1 MPPLDPETT
10 RWFAAELQPHTPM
23 LRAWLR
29 SQFPEA
35 RDVDDVVQEALIRVL
50 DARATAPVHS
60 PKAYLFVVAR
70 NLALMRI
77 RHQHASGTGSLEEI
91 DVGSIL
97 DETADIPEAVARN
110 QELEMLTRAIQ
121 TLPTRCRQVLT
132 LRKIYGLSQQETA
145 AELGIAEHTVEIH
158 AAVGLKKIN
167 RYFRAHHDLS
177 RTA

>member
-1 MPPLDPETT
+1 MPPLDPKTS
-10 RWFAAELQPHTPM
+10 RWFTAELLPHTTM
-23 LRAWLR
+23 LRAWLL
-29 SQFPEA
+29 SQFPDA

-50 DARATAPVHS
+50 DAHANTPVRS
-60 PKAYLFVVAR
+60 PKAYLYVVAR

-77 RHQHASGTGSLEEI
+77 RHQHACIIGSLEEI
-91 DVGSIL
+91 DAGSIL
-97 DETADIPEAVARN
+97 DEAADIPESVARN
-110 QELEMLTRAIQ
+110 QELEMLTCAIQ

-158 AAVGLKKIN
+158 TAVGLKKIN
-167 RYFRAHHDLS
+167 HYFRKHHDHT